1 MTLRCLVVDDN
12 RSLLDEAVALLEREG
27 LTVAGIASSVEE
39 ALLRA
44 RELKPDVM
52 LVDIMLGQ
60 ESGFELARRLA
71 AADSGRPAV
80 ILISTLSEADFAELI
95 ADAPVAGFVP
105 KSELS
110 ALAIGRLAGR
120 DGGPNPA

>member
-1 MTLRCLVVDDN
+1 VTLRCLVVDDN
-12 RSLLDEAVALLEREG
+12 PSFLDEAVALLEREG
-27 LTVAGIASSVEE
+27 LTVAGIASTVEG

-44 RELKPDVM
+44 HELQPDVV
-52 LVDIMLGQ
+52 LVDIMLGE

-80 ILISTLSEADFAELI
+80 ILVSTLSEADFEELI
-95 ADAPVAGFVP
+95 ADAPVAGFVA

-110 ALAIGRLAGR
+110 ALAIRRLVA
-120 DGGPNPA
+120 

>member
-1 MTLRCLVVDDN
+1 
-12 RSLLDEAVALLEREG
+12 
-27 LTVAGIASSVEE
+27 
-39 ALLRA
+39 
-44 RELKPDVM
+44 
-52 LVDIMLGQ
+52 MLGQ

-80 ILISTLSEADFAELI
+80 ILISTLSEADFRELI
-95 ADAPVAGFVP
+95 EDAPVAGFVP
-105 KSELS
+105 KSQLS